1 MFPKLNSA
9 LQGQYLDGL
18 VQDCSNSSVL
28 SVLH

>member
-18 VQDCSNSSVL
+18 VEDCSNSSAL
-28 SVLH
+28 LILH